1 MAASKLES
9 LIPEFVAISFSYK
22 SCELKLPEKERLAH
36 CFMAENLLRGKVNS
50 CFFLNLK
57 CMGKHS

>member
-22 SCELKLPEKERLAH
+22 SELKLP
-36 CFMAENLLRGKVNS
+36 GKAGAL
-50 CFFLNLK
+50 FY
-57 CMGKHS
+57 G

>member
-50 CFFLNLK
+50 CFF
-57 CMGKHS
+57 